1 MKSLLKVLFN
11 FFYKVKVNDISNYKE
26 GKKLIISNHQSF
38 LDGLLLAIYLPFK
51 TTFVVH
57 TTVLKN
63 PFFKFLLSFI
73 NYVAVD
79 TTKPMALKTISKL
92 LNQGESVVIFPEG
105 RITTTGN
112 LMKIY
117 NGTSFIAYKTD
128 SDIVPIRL
136 EGAVYTKFSRKH
148 KLPRKLFHPITINI
162 FPVQH
167 IQIDQNEGLT
177 VKQKRKKSSEQ
188 MREIMQETMFL
199 AQPKDTLY
207 KRFLNTMNLYGK
219 DYSILTDKDQLEDSS
234 VPALTYKDL
243 LVRILGLGKAIS
255 KVTDEKENV
264 GVLLPNVAVTPALI
278 LGLNIFNRN
287 PAMLNYTLGEKGLQ
301 LACET
306 ANIKTIVT
314 SKKFIEMMKDK
325 LAPALAELKNVNFV
339 YLEDVK
345 ANMTLAD
352 KLWLMLYAVRFPQH
366 FTKTQNSDDT
376 AVILFTSGSES
387 VPKGVV
393 LSHKSLLSN
402 VDQCKTVIDL
412 TPEDKVLNVLPL
424 FHSFGLTG
432 GTLLPLLTGTP
443 IILYPSPLHYRII
456 PEIAYDKSATV
467 LFGTNTFLAQ
477 YGKNADNMDFHRM
490 RYVVAGAEKLN
501 EEVKNMWFNKF
512 GIRIFEG
519 YGATE
524 CAPVLSVNTPAFY
537 KEGSVGKLLPNIESK
552 IIPIA
557 GVEEGGE
564 LHVKGPNLMNGYLI
578 HNTPGIVKA
587 KSEAGD
593 GWYNT
598 GDIVN
603 IDKDG
608 FVFIKGRTKRIIKVA
623 GEMIPLDL
631 VEKISQNANVD
642 FQYACVSKADKDKGE
657 SLVLF
662 TTNPELKKENIS
674 RIAKELGYSEL
685 FVPKDIRFISEIP
698 VLGSGKTDY
707 VSLKNLI

>member
-1 MKSLLKVLFN
+1 MKNILKLIMGFLF
-11 FFYKVKVNDISNYKE
+11 KIKVNNLSDYKE

-38 LDGLLLAIYLPFK
+38 LDGFLLALYLPFE

-57 TTVLKN
+57 TTVLN
-63 PFFKFLLSFI
+63 NKFYKFVLSFT
-73 NYVAVD
+73 NYISID

-92 LNQGESVVIFPEG
+92 LNEGKSVVIFPEG

-117 NGTSFIAYKTD
+117 SGTSFIAYKTNA
-128 SDIVPIRL
+128 DIIPVRID
-136 EGAVYTKFSRKH
+136 GALHTKFSRKH
-148 KLPRKLFHPITINI
+148 KLPRKIFHPITINI
-162 FPVQH
+162 FPVQN
-167 IQIDQNEGLT
+167 IVITDDNLT
-177 VKQKRKKSSEQ
+177 SNIKNKKSAEQ
-188 MREIMQETMFL
+188 MRMIMQETMFL
-199 AQPKDTLY
+199 AQPKETLF
-207 KRFLNTMNLYGK
+207 KRFLDSMELYGK
-219 DYSILTDKDQLEDSS
+219 NYPILIDKDQLEDSKLPS
-234 VPALTYKDL
+234 LTYKDL
-243 LVRILGLGKAIS
+243 LMRVLGLGRALS
-255 KVTDEKENV
+255 NLTEEKENV
-264 GVLLPNVAVTPALI
+264 GILLPNVSVTPALI
-278 LGLNIFNRN
+278 FGLNIYNRV
-287 PAMLNYTLGEKGLQ
+287 PAMLNYSLGSQGLQ

-306 ANIKTIVT
+306 GKIKTIVT
-314 SKKFIEMMKDK
+314 SKKFIEMMQDK
-325 LAPALAELKNVNFV
+325 LEPALNSLENVKII
-339 YLEDVK
+339 YLEDIRN
-345 ANMTLAD
+345 NMTLMD
-352 KLWLMLYAVRFPQH
+352 KLWLMLYAVRFPNH
-366 FTKTQNSDDT
+366 FANTQKSEDT

-387 VPKGVV
+387 IPKGVA

-456 PEIAYDKSATV
+456 PEVAYDKNATV
-467 LFGTNTFLAQ
+467 LFGTNSFLAQ
-477 YGKNADNMDFHRM
+477 YGKNADNMDFHKM

-501 EEVKNMWFNKF
+501 EEVKQLWFNKF

-524 CAPVLSVNTPAFY
+524 CAPVLAVNTPSFY

-552 IIPIA
+552 VISIP
-557 GVEEGGE
+557 GVEDGGE

-578 HNTPGIVKA
+578 HNKEHILTPE
-587 KSEAGD
+587 SDAGQ

-603 IDKDG
+603 IDEDG
-608 FVFIKGRTKRIIKVA
+608 FVFIKGRTKRIIKIA
-623 GEMIPLDL
+623 GEMIPLDV
-631 VEKISQNANVD
+631 VEKITKSVNPD
-642 FQYACVSKADKDKGE
+642 FQYACVSKADIQKGE

-662 TTNPELKKENIS
+662 TNNKELKREDIS
-674 RIAKELGYSEL
+674 RKAKEMGYSEL
-685 FVPKDIRFISEIP
+685 FVPKDIRFINEIP

-707 VSLKNLI
+707 VSLKNEI